1 MKMGLR
7 ISLTDE
13 LHGLDASF
21 HNETLESPEVL
32 LLRLQ
37 TIQSGLQDHLVL
49 KGSDLQEERGDNRLS
64 QELHD
69 LFPQSEASEHFQIEV
84 DPAPS
89 RQVADPTDEEKK
101 DTISSR

>member
-21 HNETLESPEVL
+21 HNETLESSEVL
-32 LLRLQ
+32 MRRLQ
-37 TIQSGLQDHLVL
+37 SIQSGKEDHLR
-49 KGSDLQEERGDNRLS
+49 GSELLSDGEGRRDNNELTK
-64 QELHD
+64 ELHD
-69 LFPQSEASEHFQIEV
+69 LFPQSEASQHFQIEV

-89 RQVADPTDEEKK
+89 RLVADPLEDNV
-101 DTISSR
+101 

>member
-7 ISLTDE
+7 ISLKDE

-32 LLRLQ
+32 MSRLQ
-37 TIQSGLQDHLVL
+37 TIQSGLQDHL
-49 KGSDLQEERGDNRLS
+49 KGSELLEGRGDNRLS
-64 QELHD
+64 NDLHD
-69 LFPQSEASEHFQIEV
+69 LFPQSEASEHFQIEM

-89 RQVADPTDEEKK
+89 RQLADPTDVEKE
-101 DTISSR
+101 DTI

>member
-21 HNETLESPEVL
+21 HNETLESPQVL
-32 LLRLQ
+32 MSRLQ
-37 TIQSGLQDHLVL
+37 TIQLELQDHL
-49 KGSDLQEERGDNRLS
+49 KGSELQEERGDSRLS

-84 DPAPS
+84 DPTPS
-89 RQVADPTDEEKK
+89 RQVADPSDEEKK
-101 DTISSR
+101 DTI

>member
-1 MKMGLR
+1 MGLR

-21 HNETLESPEVL
+21 HNETLESSEVL
-32 LLRLQ
+32 QRRLQ
-37 TIQSGLQDHLVL
+37 TIIQSGQKDHLR
-49 KGSDLQEERGDNRLS
+49 GSELLSAGEGLGDNALT

-69 LFPQSEASEHFQIEV
+69 LFPQSEASLHFQIEV

-89 RQVADPTDEEKK
+89 VVADPLEEKK
-101 DTISSR
+101 HTV